1 LSITALYGKQVDVFI
16 SGNTFFQGML
26 IDSGKDILVL
36 SDGERFVYIPLLHV
50 HRINLSSI
58 INDNF
63 GDPNEASLAE
73 DVESISYRTIL
84 TNAKGLFA
92 EIYVTGNISLH
103 GYIIGV
109 RNDYFAF
116 YSPVYKTML
125 ISLHHLKWLIPYSL
139 KTSPY
144 TLSKEKLP
152 VIPSNTPFLRS
163 FEEQLK
169 KWKGELVVF
178 DMGEDPAKIGLV
190 KKISDTMIELVIANG
205 ETVYV
210 KLSHIKSAHIP

>member
-1 LSITALYGKQVDVFI
+1 MSIAALYGKQVDVFI

-36 SDGERFVYIPLLHV
+36 SNEERFVYIPLLHV
-50 HRINLSSI
+50 HRMNSSRVV
-58 INDNF
+58 NDNF
-63 GDPNEASLAE
+63 SELNETSLAKDGE
-73 DVESISYRTIL
+73 TISYRTIL
-84 TNAKGLFA
+84 TNAKGLFT
-92 EIYVTGNISLH
+92 EIYVTGNVSLH

-109 RNDYFAF
+109 RQDYFVF
-116 YSPVYKTML
+116 YSPVYKTIL

-152 VIPSNTPFLRS
+152 IIPSNAPFLRS
-163 FEEQLK
+163 FEDHLK
-169 KWKGELVVF
+169 KWEGELVVF
-178 DMGEDPAKIGLV
+178 DLGEDPAKVGVV
-190 KKISDTMIELVIANG
+190 KKVNNAIIDLVIANG
-205 ETVYV
+205 ETVYL

>member
-1 LSITALYGKQVDVFI
+1 MSITALWGKQVDVFVL
-16 SGNTFFQGML
+16 GNSFFRGKL
-26 IDSGKDILVL
+26 IESGKDILVL

-50 HRINLSSI
+50 HKINLSPI
-58 INDNF
+58 INDHF
-63 GDPNEASLAE
+63 SDPTETSLAK
-73 DVESISYRTIL
+73 DVKTISYRTIL
-84 TNAKGLFA
+84 TNAKGLFT

-116 YSPVYKTML
+116 YSPVYKMIL

-144 TLSKEKLP
+144 TLCKKKLP
-152 VIPSNTPFLRS
+152 IIPSDSPFLRS
-163 FEEQLK
+163 FREQLK
-169 KWKGELVVF
+169 KWEGELVVF
-178 DMGEDPAKIGLV
+178 DTGEDPAKIGLV
-190 KKISDTMIELVIANG
+190 KKVNETMIELVIANG
-205 ETVYV
+205 ETVYL